1 MPESPTTPKASSK
14 PLAPLGTPEQVRKRH
29 SSTTM
34 TNDQLHQT
42 LLLWRQMQ
50 RCIGYCSDV
59 IPRCIPE
66 KGVAWETLFDGIIEN
81 KKREPSILSA
91 AP

>member
-1 MPESPTTPKASSK
+1 MLQPE
-14 PLAPLGTPEQVRKRH
+14 
-29 SSTTM
+29 
-34 TNDQLHQT
+34 T
-42 LLLWRQMQ
+42 LLLYRQMQ

-66 KGVAWETLFDGIIEN
+66 KGVAWETLFDGYIEN
-81 KKREPSILSA
+81 KKREPSVLSA

>member
-1 MPESPTTPKASSK
+1 MPTNPTVPVGFVDDVVAGRPIREAPTP
-14 PLAPLGTPEQVRKRH
+14 VRRAG
-29 SSTTM
+29 M

-42 LLLWRQMQ
+42 LLLRRQMR
-50 RCIGYCSDV
+50 RCIGYCSEV

-66 KGVAWETLFDGIIEN
+66 KGVAWETLFDGYIEN
-81 KKREPSILSA
+81 KKREPSVLSA

>member
-1 MPESPTTPKASSK
+1 MPRRTE
-14 PLAPLGTPEQVRKRH
+14 GT
-29 SSTTM
+29 

-66 KGVAWETLFDGIIEN
+66 KGVAWETLFDGYIEN
-81 KKREPSILSA
+81 KKREPSVLSA

>member
-1 MPESPTTPKASSK
+1 M
-14 PLAPLGTPEQVRKRH
+14 PLGFVDDVVAGRPIREPPTPR
-29 SSTTM
+29 SDAGTT
-34 TNDQLHQT
+34 DQRHQT

-59 IPRCIPE
+59 IPRCIRE
-66 KGVAWETLFDGIIEN
+66 KGVAWETLFDGYIEN
-81 KKREPSILSA
+81 KKREPSVLSA